1 MLPEIEISEIDK
13 QLMIGK
19 LIIEIK
25 RYKGETAQSLIQIG
39 LRLIRLK
46 EMVGFGNWGTWVEVN
61 LAFSQNTAGQF
72 MRIAREFSNSG
83 SVKNFSTKELY
94 LLLEIPKEEREEF
107 IQQSHTLKSGESK
120 TVYEMNTTGEFE
132 FAVDTYKEK
141 KAKEAQNN
149 TQKQLPKVKEK
160 QTGLHR
166 SQKAQLTIKENKQK
180 VKTDAKLL
188 IRELTKNT
196 KTLEHDY
203 ARVREFDQGTDKHIE
218 DAAGACER
226 IAQKLRLLINTTEK
240 PSQG

>member
-141 KAKEAQNN
+141 K
-149 TQKQLPKVKEK
+149 QKKHKTTLKNSFLRSKKNRRDFIVPK
-160 QTGLHR
+160 
-166 SQKAQLTIKENKQK
+166 
-180 VKTDAKLL
+180 
-188 IRELTKNT
+188 
-196 KTLEHDY
+196 
-203 ARVREFDQGTDKHIE
+203 
-218 DAAGACER
+218 
-226 IAQKLRLLINTTEK
+226 K
-240 PSQG
+240 PS